1 MLSST
6 HPPHNSLLMAR
17 RAFTLIELM
26 IVVLVIGLLVGI
38 ALPKFQDSKK
48 RTYMAAMKADL
59 HNLMS
64 VQAAH
69 VTAGNAYSTD
79 TMSLGFRTT
88 RGNVLA
94 IPEATANGWIAR
106 VTHPGAAGI
115 ECVVYVGTVGAATSP
130 AVAESQVTC
139 TP

>member
-1 MLSST
+1 
-6 HPPHNSLLMAR
+6 MAR
-17 RAFTLIELM
+17 RAFTLIELL
-26 IVVLVIGLLVGI
+26 VVVVIIGLLVGI
-38 ALPKFQDSKK
+38 ALPRYQDSKK
-48 RTYMAAMKADL
+48 RTYLAAMKADL

-64 VQAAH
+64 VQAAY
-69 VTAGNAYSTD
+69 VTSGSAYSAD
-79 TMSLGFRTT
+79 TTTLGFRTT

-115 ECVVYVGTVGAATSP
+115 ECVVYVGAVGAVTSP
-130 AVAESQVTC
+130 AVAEGQVTC

>member
-1 MLSST
+1 MFDLE
-6 HPPHNSLLMAR
+6 PPSPPPVMAR

-26 IVVLVIGLLVGI
+26 IVIVIIGLLVGI
-38 ALPKFQDSKK
+38 ALPRYQDSKK
-48 RTYMAAMKADL
+48 RTYVAAMKADL

-64 VQAAH
+64 VQGAY
-69 VTAGNAYSTD
+69 VTSGSAYSAD

-88 RGNVLA
+88 QGNVLS
-94 IPEATANGWIAR
+94 IPEATGNGWMAR

-115 ECVVYVGTVGAATSP
+115 ECVVYVGVVGAATTP
-130 AVAESQVTC
+130 AVAEGQVTC

>member
-1 MLSST
+1 
-6 HPPHNSLLMAR
+6 MAR

-26 IVVLVIGLLVGI
+26 VVVMIIGLLVGI
-38 ALPKFQDSKK
+38 ALPRYQDSKK
-48 RTYMAAMKADL
+48 RTYVAAMKADL

-64 VQAAH
+64 VQAAY
-69 VTAGNAYSTD
+69 VASGNAYSAD

-88 RGNVLA
+88 RGNVLS
-94 IPEATANGWIAR
+94 IPEASGNGWIAR
-106 VTHPGAAGI
+106 ITHPGAGGI
-115 ECVVYVGTVGAATSP
+115 ECVVYVGVVGAATSP